1 MNRTKRYM
9 YNSVAAFTAE
19 IVTMILGFVTP
30 RIILVTYGSELN
42 GLTSSILQFMSYFNL
57 VEAGFSNAAVYALYK
72 PFADKDE
79 KAISAVVS
87 AARRMYLRAGG
98 IFCALVVGLALI
110 YPLYIDVDG
119 LSNLDVG
126 LLVLILGVSNVLNFF
141 TLSKHRAVI
150 TADMRVYVISLSNI
164 AFSLANT
171 LIIVFLA
178 QNGVGLVELRFWAL
192 AAAFLRAG
200 ILSLYCHKR
209 YAFIDEKA
217 EPNFA
222 ALNKSKDALFHE
234 VLYALYKGAPIALIT
249 LILRDMAVVSVYNVY
264 SMVIMGIAGLL
275 AVFSSGLAPSFGNVI
290 MLGEMDTLGQAYG
303 EFEFTYYS
311 IITAVY
317 TVAMVMI
324 MPFVRIYTR
333 GVTDAVYDLP
343 VVGLLFCVNSL
354 AHNFR
359 MPQMMLVSAG
369 GHYRETRSHSVI
381 QLTISVGLGALLIQP
396 LGIAGILIGSLCSN
410 LYRATALIRFVPT
423 QYSQLRSRRSFLR
436 ILRVAVTVLLGVL
449 PFCWIPV
456 APDGY
461 LSWALC
467 ALGVCAY
474 AALLAILSG
483 VLFERK
489 ELKNVLR
496 RIRRLRRA

>member
-9 YNSVAAFTAE
+9 LNSVAAFTAE

-87 AARRMYLRAGG
+87 AARRLYLRAGA
-98 IFCALVVGLALI
+98 IFCALVAGLALI
-110 YPLYIDVDG
+110 YPLYIDVEG

-171 LIIVFLA
+171 LIIVLLA
-178 QNGVGLVELRFWAL
+178 QNGVGLVALRFWAL
-192 AAAFLRAG
+192 GAAFLRAG
-200 ILSLYCHKR
+200 ILSLYCRRR
-209 YAFIDEKA
+209 YAYIDEKA
-217 EPNFA
+217 EPNFG

-290 MLGEMDTLGQAYG
+290 MLGEMDTLGRAYG

-317 TVAMVMI
+317 TVAIVMI

-343 VVGLLFCVNSL
+343 AVGLLFCVNSL
-354 AHNFR
+354 THNFR

-381 QLTISVGLGALLIQP
+381 QLAINVGLSVLLIQP

-410 LYRATALIRFVPT
+410 LYRAVALIRFVPT
-423 QYSQLRSRRSFLR
+423 QYPQLRARRSFLR
-436 ILRVAVTVLLGVL
+436 ILRVAITVLFGVL

-461 LSWALC
+461 FSWALC
-467 ALGVCAY
+467 ALGVCVY
-474 AALLAILSG
+474 AALLALLSG

-489 ELKNVLR
+489 ELKNVLQ

>member
-1 MNRTKRYM
+1 M

-79 KAISAVVS
+79 TAISAVVS

-290 MLGEMDTLGQAYG
+290 MLGEMDTLGRAYG

-410 LYRATALIRFVPT
+410 LYRAYALVRFVPT
-423 QYSQLRSRRSFLR
+423 QYSQLCSRRSFLR

>member
-1 MNRTKRYM
+1 
-9 YNSVAAFTAE
+9 
-19 IVTMILGFVTP
+19 
-30 RIILVTYGSELN
+30 
-42 GLTSSILQFMSYFNL
+42 
-57 VEAGFSNAAVYALYK
+57 
-72 PFADKDE
+72 
-79 KAISAVVS
+79 
-87 AARRMYLRAGG
+87 
-98 IFCALVVGLALI
+98 
-110 YPLYIDVDG
+110 
-119 LSNLDVG
+119 
-126 LLVLILGVSNVLNFF
+126 
-141 TLSKHRAVI
+141 
-150 TADMRVYVISLSNI
+150 
-164 AFSLANT
+164 
-171 LIIVFLA
+171 
-178 QNGVGLVELRFWAL
+178 
-192 AAAFLRAG
+192 
-200 ILSLYCHKR
+200 
-209 YAFIDEKA
+209 
-217 EPNFA
+217 
-222 ALNKSKDALFHE
+222 
-234 VLYALYKGAPIALIT
+234 
-249 LILRDMAVVSVYNVY
+249 
-264 SMVIMGIAGLL
+264 
-275 AVFSSGLAPSFGNVI
+275 
-290 MLGEMDTLGQAYG
+290 
-303 EFEFTYYS
+303 
-311 IITAVY
+311 
-317 TVAMVMI
+317 MVMI

-343 VVGLLFCVNSL
+343 IVGLLFCVNSL

>member
-1 MNRTKRYM
+1 M

-79 KAISAVVS
+79 TAISAVVS

-290 MLGEMDTLGQAYG
+290 MLGEMDTLGRAYG

-343 VVGLLFCVNSL
+343 IVGLLFCVNSL

-436 ILRVAVTVLLGVL
+436 ILRVTVTVLLGVL
-449 PFCWIPV
+449 PFYWIPL

-474 AALLAILSG
+474 AALLALLSG

>member
-1 MNRTKRYM
+1 MQTSKSIRLTESTIMLAFATVLSLIKIVDMPFGGSVTACSMLPILIIAYRYGTKWGL
-9 YNSVAAFTAE
+9 FTA
-19 IVTMILGFVTP
+19 FVYS
-30 RIILVTYGSELN
+30 V
-42 GLTSSILQFMSYFNL
+42 LQ
-57 VEAGFSNAAVYALYK
+57 
-72 PFADKDE
+72 
-79 KAISAVVS
+79 
-87 AARRMYLRAGG
+87 
-98 IFCALVVGLALI
+98 
-110 YPLYIDVDG
+110 
-119 LSNLDVG
+119 
-126 LLVLILGVSNVLNFF
+126 LILGVSNVLNFF

-333 GVTDAVYDLP
+333 GVTEDFTRYAPSAALCESITAPGWVQPFGDTPLDNEPVGETVYMHLINRAKDYVYINTPYLIIDNEMITALTAAAKSGVDVRIVTP
-343 VVGLLFCVNSL
+343 AISDSALVHEMTRSYYETLILAGVKIYEYTPGMVHAKTFIADDRSAVVGTINLDYRSL
-354 AHNFR
+354 YLHFECGVWMCDTPAIADMKAEYLSELER
-359 MPQMMLVSAG
+359 SAPIT
-369 GHYRETRSHSVI
+369 EE
-381 QLTISVGLGALLIQP
+381 
-396 LGIAGILIGSLCSN
+396 LC
-410 LYRATALIRFVPT
+410 LQQRRGRRLIR
-423 QYSQLRSRRSFLR
+423 
-436 ILRVAVTVLLGVL
+436 A
-449 PFCWIPV
+449 
-456 APDGY
+456 
-461 LSWALC
+461 
-467 ALGVCAY
+467 
-474 AALLAILSG
+474 
-483 VLFERK
+483 
-489 ELKNVLR
+489 VLR
-496 RIRRLRRA
+496 TLAPLF

>member
-79 KAISAVVS
+79 TAISAVVS

-290 MLGEMDTLGQAYG
+290 MLGEMDTLGRAYG

-436 ILRVAVTVLLGVL
+436 ILRVTVTVLLGVL
-449 PFCWIPV
+449 PFYWIPL

>member
-57 VEAGFSNAAVYALYK
+57 VEAGFSNAAVYALYR

-150 TADMRVYVISLSNI
+150 TADMRLYVISLSNI

-178 QNGVGLVELRFWAL
+178 QNGVGLVALRFWAL
-192 AAAFLRAG
+192 IAAFLRAG

-249 LILRDMAVVSVYNVY
+249 VILRDMAVVSVYNVY

-290 MLGEMDTLGQAYG
+290 MMGEMDTLGRAYG

-311 IITAVY
+311 IIAAVY

-410 LYRATALIRFVPT
+410 LYRACALIRFVPT
-423 QYSQLRSRRSFLR
+423 QYSQLHSRRSFLR
-436 ILRVAVTVLLGVL
+436 ILRVTITVLLGVL
-449 PFCWIPV
+449 PFYWIPL

-474 AALLAILSG
+474 AALLSLLSG
-483 VLFERK
+483 MLFERQ
-489 ELKNVLR
+489 ELKNVLQ

>member
-1 MNRTKRYM
+1 M
-9 YNSVAAFTAE
+9 
-19 IVTMILGFVTP
+19 
-30 RIILVTYGSELN
+30 
-42 GLTSSILQFMSYFNL
+42 
-57 VEAGFSNAAVYALYK
+57 
-72 PFADKDE
+72 
-79 KAISAVVS
+79 
-87 AARRMYLRAGG
+87 
-98 IFCALVVGLALI
+98 
-110 YPLYIDVDG
+110 
-119 LSNLDVG
+119 
-126 LLVLILGVSNVLNFF
+126 
-141 TLSKHRAVI
+141 
-150 TADMRVYVISLSNI
+150 
-164 AFSLANT
+164 
-171 LIIVFLA
+171 
-178 QNGVGLVELRFWAL
+178 GLVELRFWAL

-343 VVGLLFCVNSL
+343 IVGLLFCVNSL

-436 ILRVAVTVLLGVL
+436 ILRVTVTVLLGVL
-449 PFCWIPV
+449 PFYWIPL

-474 AALLAILSG
+474 AALLALLSG

>member
-79 KAISAVVS
+79 TAVVS

-343 VVGLLFCVNSL
+343 IVGLLFCVNSL